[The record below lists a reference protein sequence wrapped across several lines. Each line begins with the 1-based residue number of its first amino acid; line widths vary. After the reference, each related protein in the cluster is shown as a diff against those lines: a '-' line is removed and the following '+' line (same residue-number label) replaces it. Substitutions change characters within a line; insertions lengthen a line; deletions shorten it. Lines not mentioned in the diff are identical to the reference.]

1 MKFFFA
7 VFALALML
15 LAPVAAE
22 AAAPARES
30 LVAHWEAMQKSAPD
44 TAVFE
49 ATKDKGIYRFET
61 SFFPYKGRV
70 RLLNAA
76 VSKLSGGAYADL
88 YTGIIEVELMD
99 APGDFMRK
107 YGMSYAAWLE
117 QNRFYYDAKQNVWFS
132 GGEWGDHFSAGESA
146 PASGHASCRLWL
158 NLGLIAGLL
167 VLILLLAR
175 FARRQQAR
183 ALAAQELMMERQK
196 RILEIAEESLGV
208 NRAILDELK
217 KG

>member
-1 MKFFFA
+1 MKPFFF
-7 VFALALML
+7 VFAFTLFL

-22 AAAPARES
+22 ATAPLKDS
-30 LVAHWEAMQKSAPD
+30 LVAHWEAMQRSAPD
-44 TAVFE
+44 TIVFE
-49 ATKDKGIYRFET
+49 ATKDKGVYRFET
-61 SFFPYKGRV
+61 AFFPYKGRV

-117 QNRFYYDAKQNVWFS
+117 QNRFYYDAKKNVWFS
-132 GGEWGDHFSAGESA
+132 GGEWGDHFLAEGSA
-146 PASGHASCRLWL
+146 PVSGHVSYRLWF

-196 RILEIAEESLGV
+196 RILEIAEENLGV

-217 KG
+217 KS